1 MSDEELKQ
9 LIEKEAHKMVA
20 ELQEAIKACNSGKS
34 NSAQMSVAVFYLI
47 SEIATIK
54 VELAKLKLLTI

>member
-20 ELQEAIKACNSGKS
+20 ELQESIKLCNVGKS
-34 NSAQMSVAVFYLI
+34 NSAQISVAVSYLI

-54 VELAKLKLLTI
+54 VELAKLKLLSI